1 MDDLDSFLMELFVM
15 VEENQH
21 ALVPAYA
28 VIDRLTEIMLARPD
42 GVPFDGDE
50 FAKMMNQFKKKYEQ

>member
-1 MDDLDSFLMELFVM
+1 MDDLDNFLLELFTM
-15 VEENQH
+15 VERDQH

-28 VIDRLTEIMLARPD
+28 VIDRLTEIMLNTPD

-50 FAKMMNQFKKKYEQ
+50 FAKMMHRFKKKYEG